1 MNLCNSQEII
11 ENEKKLDELKDR
23 LDKVL
28 INFREQKESL
38 ILLPPKQKKQK
49 NNE

>member
-1 MNLCNSQEII
+1 MSSNQDII

-38 ILLPPKQKKQK
+38 ILLPPK
-49 NNE
+49 